1 MLGKIIMTF
10 VDPFGIY
17 QQEKSTEIDLE
28 EVNLVIMVRRPRVIN
43 LGIICTPCLFLSE
56 ITTTPDLTKWTPEL
70 SEYFVSQWRS
80 SGTFNKELY
89 AEFKQ
94 QKAKKIDCHSH

>member
-1 MLGKIIMTF
+1 MNF

-17 QQEKSTEIDLE
+17 QQEKSTKIDQE
-28 EVNLVIMVRRPRVIN
+28 EVSLVITVRRPRIIN

-70 SEYFVSQWRS
+70 NEYFVSQWQS
-80 SGTFNKELY
+80 SGSFNKELY

-94 QKAKKIDCHSH
+94 QKAKKINCHNH